1 MLLNA
6 IFGKVKLEMNDMIP
20 FISILIT
27 VCLFYFFCNEKK
39 EQKTKEAIDVPSD
52 SCENELFKNNLNMS
66 DVSII
71 KTKELCLEELKNL
84 NCQVSFD
91 EEAPDSMLF
100 NYQGENF
107 MINANNECRMITIWD
122 QFWYEVDLDNLEDVS
137 MVRKAINSVNISI
150 APTLVYS
157 FVEETH
163 KMWVHTKLTAL
174 FDAEIS
180 DKQNYLRALFSGFFD
195 AHRWLLAEIDRL
207 KKEEN

>member
-1 MLLNA
+1 
-6 IFGKVKLEMNDMIP
+6 MNDMIP

-27 VCLFYFFCNEKK
+27 VCLFYFFCHMYEKK

-66 DVSII
+66 EVSII
-71 KTKELCLEELKNL
+71 KTKELCLEVLKNL

-91 EEAPDSMLF
+91 EEDPDSMLF

-107 MINANNECRMITIWD
+107 MINASNECRMITIWD
-122 QFWYEVDLDNLEDVS
+122 QFWYDVNLDNLEDVS
-137 MVRKAINSVNISI
+137 RVRKAINSVNISI

-157 FVEETH
+157 FVEETN

-174 FDAEIS
+174 FDTEIS
-180 DKQNYLRALFSGFFD
+180 DKQNYFRVFVFLFFD

>member
-1 MLLNA
+1 
-6 IFGKVKLEMNDMIP
+6 MIP
-20 FISILIT
+20 FISMLIT
-27 VCLFYFFCNEKK
+27 VCLFYFFCHMYEKK

-66 DVSII
+66 EVSII

-91 EEAPDSMLF
+91 EEDPDSMLF

-107 MINANNECRMITIWD
+107 MINASNECRMITIWD
-122 QFWYEVDLDNLEDVS
+122 QFWYDVDLDNLEDVS
-137 MVRKAINSVNISI
+137 RVRKAINSVNISI

-180 DKQNYLRALFSGFFD
+180 DKQNYLRALFSVFFD
-195 AHRWLLAEIDRL
+195 AHRRLLAEIDRL

>member
-1 MLLNA
+1 M
-6 IFGKVKLEMNDMIP
+6 
-20 FISILIT
+20 
-27 VCLFYFFCNEKK
+27 YEKK
-39 EQKTKEAIDVPSD
+39 EKKTKEAIDVPSD

-66 DVSII
+66 EVSII
-71 KTKELCLEELKNL
+71 KTKELCLEVLKNL

-91 EEAPDSMLF
+91 EEDPDSMLF

-107 MINANNECRMITIWD
+107 MINASNECRMITIWD
-122 QFWYEVDLDNLEDVS
+122 QFWYDVNLDNLEDVS
-137 MVRKAINSVNISI
+137 RVRKAINSVNISI

-157 FVEETH
+157 FVEETN

-174 FDAEIS
+174 FDTEIS
-180 DKQNYLRALFSGFFD
+180 DKQNYFRALFSCLFD

>member
-1 MLLNA
+1 
-6 IFGKVKLEMNDMIP
+6 MNDMIP

-27 VCLFYFFCNEKK
+27 VCLFYFFCHMYEKK

-66 DVSII
+66 EVSII
-71 KTKELCLEELKNL
+71 KTKELCLEVLKNL

-91 EEAPDSMLF
+91 EEDPDSMLF

-107 MINANNECRMITIWD
+107 MINASNECRMITIWD
-122 QFWYEVDLDNLEDVS
+122 QFWYDVNLDNLEDVS
-137 MVRKAINSVNISI
+137 RVRKAINSVNISI

-157 FVEETH
+157 FVEETN

-174 FDAEIS
+174 FDTEIS
-180 DKQNYLRALFSGFFD
+180 DKQNYFRALFSCFSM
-195 AHRWLLAEIDRL
+195 RIDGCLQRL
-207 KKEEN
+207 ID

>member
-1 MLLNA
+1 M
-6 IFGKVKLEMNDMIP
+6 
-20 FISILIT
+20 
-27 VCLFYFFCNEKK
+27 YEKK

-66 DVSII
+66 EVSII
-71 KTKELCLEELKNL
+71 KTKELCLEELKKL

-91 EEAPDSMLF
+91 EEDPDSMLF

-107 MINANNECRMITIWD
+107 MINASNECRMITIWD
-122 QFWYEVDLDNLEDVS
+122 QFWYDVDLDNLEDVS
-137 MVRKAINSVNISI
+137 RVRKAINSVNISI

-180 DKQNYLRALFSGFFD
+180 DKQNYLRALFSVFFD
-195 AHRWLLAEIDRL
+195 AHRRLLAEIDRL

>member
-1 MLLNA
+1 
-6 IFGKVKLEMNDMIP
+6 MNDMIP

-27 VCLFYFFCNEKK
+27 VCLFYFFCHLYEKK

-66 DVSII
+66 EVSII
-71 KTKELCLEELKNL
+71 KTKELCLEVLKNL

-91 EEAPDSMLF
+91 EEDPDSMLF

-107 MINANNECRMITIWD
+107 MINASNECRMITIWD
-122 QFWYEVDLDNLEDVS
+122 QFWYDVNLDNLEDVS
-137 MVRKAINSVNISI
+137 RVRKAINSVNISI

-157 FVEETH
+157 FVEETN

-174 FDAEIS
+174 FDTEIS
-180 DKQNYLRALFSGFFD
+180 DKQNYFRALFSCFFD

>member
-1 MLLNA
+1 
-6 IFGKVKLEMNDMIP
+6 MNDMIP

-27 VCLFYFFCNEKK
+27 VCLFYFFCHKYEKK
-39 EQKTKEAIDVPSD
+39 EQKTKEAIDAPSD

-66 DVSII
+66 EVSII

>member
-1 MLLNA
+1 M
-6 IFGKVKLEMNDMIP
+6 
-20 FISILIT
+20 
-27 VCLFYFFCNEKK
+27 YEKK

-66 DVSII
+66 EVSII

-91 EEAPDSMLF
+91 EEDPDSMLF

-107 MINANNECRMITIWD
+107 MINASNECRMITIWD
-122 QFWYEVDLDNLEDVS
+122 QFWYDVDLDNLEDVS
-137 MVRKAINSVNISI
+137 RVRKAINSVNISI

-180 DKQNYLRALFSGFFD
+180 DKQNYLRALFSVFFD